1 MNNSNFNT
9 WIIITFIYASSIS
22 VLFFQISSPFLIKS
36 IIVVTLLIL
45 TVILNTKKLNKYF
58 LGYLISLII
67 IIGVNT
73 LFVENPMYVL
83 GDGINLLLY
92 SAIPFYIFSTQ
103 SIRIEE
109 LLRKWHGVA
118 VVFTLLM
125 PIYYILR
132 MNYVITYYEIG
143 LLAYYNILAIFI
155 YNKFNKSFL
164 NLFMGAINL
173 IILGILGSRMV
184 FIASILS
191 IFVIF
196 LVFSSKRKLSYYIKI
211 FSVAFASLLVFT
223 NLLSLLTALNVSL
236 TNRGINSRNL
246 SLFIQQLQGTATNDS
261 ILSGRQEIYPVV
273 IEYIKENGFFP
284 SGFGVA
290 RTLTQGKYYHSH
302 NFLTEM
308 ILIFGLIGLVL
319 VGALIFFQIY
329 KNKNRLKVLS
339 KSTELKVALVLLSS
353 FLFRSITGTHF
364 VTDVIFL
371 ISIAILLNLFAIN
384 ETYNKTIKGVI

>member
-1 MNNSNFNT
+1 MNNNNFNI

-22 VLFFQISSPFLIKS
+22 ILFFQLSSPFLIKS
-36 IIVVTLLIL
+36 MIIVILLIL
-45 TVILNTKKLNKYF
+45 TVIFNTQKMNRYF
-58 LGYLISLII
+58 LGYLIGLII
-67 IIGVNT
+67 IIGVNA

-83 GDGINLLLY
+83 GDGINLLIY
-92 SAIPFYIFSTQ
+92 STIPLYIFSTQ

-109 LLRKWHGVA
+109 LLVKWHKVA
-118 VVFTLLM
+118 IGFTLLM
-125 PIYYILR
+125 PIYYFLR

-155 YNKFNKSFL
+155 YNKFKKSYL
-164 NLFMGAINL
+164 NLFMGVVNL
-173 IILGILGSRMV
+173 MILGILGSRMV
-184 FIASILS
+184 FVSSILS

-196 LVFSSKRKLSYYIKI
+196 LVFSSKKKLSYYIKL
-211 FSVAFASLLVFT
+211 FSVVFASLIVFT
-223 NLLSLLTALNVSL
+223 NLLGLLNALNVSL
-236 TNRGINSRNL
+236 MNRGINSRNL
-246 SLFIQQLQGTATNDS
+246 SLFIQQLQGTATSDS

-302 NFLTEM
+302 NFITEM
-308 ILIFGLIGLVL
+308 ILIFGFFGLVL
-319 VGALIFFQIY
+319 LGALILFQIY
-329 KNKNRLKVLS
+329 KNKNRLKILA
-339 KSTELKVALVLLSS
+339 KSTDMKVALVLLSS

-371 ISIAILLNLFAIN
+371 ISIAILLSLFAVN
-384 ETYNKTIKGVI
+384 GVHNRTIKGVI